1 MKAILYARVT
11 TSDQREASLD
21 DQLRECEDLCR
32 REGFSI
38 VGRETDHGI
47 SGESTDRPSYQR
59 VLRAI
64 ERGDA
69 DVIVAHELTR
79 LWRSQA
85 EQYTQVEQ
93 FEFRGRHVVTCDGVD
108 TRRDGYEFLFAV
120 KGAQAKTETKRIAT
134 RVHRTH
140 KGLVLNGRSTG
151 GRTYGY
157 RSEPITDESRKDA
170 YGRLE
175 VLGATRVIDP
185 GTAEV
190 VRRVF
195 TMYAD
200 GMSPRRIAAQLNSEG
215 VPSPGAL
222 WRRKTR
228 RTDAKWLA
236 SAIHG
241 DPKRGAGILNNEL
254 YVGRVVWNR
263 RQMKKQP
270 GTSKRVARMRT
281 AEDRILHEEPL
292 LRIISDELW
301 QRVKDRQAKQA
312 HELGTRVIGGLR
324 KHKPGAGRPA
334 KYLLSGLLKCAECH
348 AGFILSNGTRY
359 QCASH
364 VNGGNDACK
373 VSISVTRERAER
385 QIRGCVRTH
394 LSHPDI
400 LAQMEK
406 LYSGAQAPAVDCS
419 ARLAT
424 LDQQERN
431 LTAAIKDGGDIPAL
445 LAALKDVQTERA
457 KLRAAQD
464 AFRVRPVPRSAESLE
479 RRIER
484 LLQQLDS
491 SDEGARAVMQQVFP
505 DSIWLQPSGCGKY
518 LIAVLNA
525 EGLGLLLYDWQ
536 AEALEMFRVEN
547 SMVAGAGFE
556 PATFGL

>member
-32 REGFSI
+32 REGFT
-38 VGRETDHGI
+38 VMGRETDHGI

-59 VLRAI
+59 VLKAI

-281 AEDRILHEEPL
+281 AEDRVVHEEPS

-312 HELGTRVIGGLR
+312 HELGTRVVGGLR

-334 KYLLSGLLKCAECH
+334 KYLLSGLLKCSECH

-385 QIRGCVRTH
+385 LIKNCVRTH
-394 LSHPDI
+394 LFHPDI

-457 KLRAAQD
+457 KLRPGQD
-464 AFRVRPVPRSAESLE
+464 AFRARPVPRSAEPLWAG
-479 RRIER
+479 RR
-484 LLQQLDS
+484 S
-491 SDEGARAVMQQVFP
+491 
-505 DSIWLQPSGCGKY
+505 Y
-518 LIAVLNA
+518 
-525 EGLGLLLYDWQ
+525 
-536 AEALEMFRVEN
+536 
-547 SMVAGAGFE
+547 
-556 PATFGL
+556 